1 MIYIYAV
8 KPDLFN
14 NAKEMLTPAKGS
26 LNMCL
31 QANIIIVETSGK
43 NQMWNVQMT
52 LKAYILKIN
61 V

>member
-1 MIYIYAV
+1 
-8 KPDLFN
+8 
-14 NAKEMLTPAKGS
+14 MLQPAKGG
-26 LNMCL
+26 LNKCL

-52 LKAYILKIN
+52 LKAYILEIN